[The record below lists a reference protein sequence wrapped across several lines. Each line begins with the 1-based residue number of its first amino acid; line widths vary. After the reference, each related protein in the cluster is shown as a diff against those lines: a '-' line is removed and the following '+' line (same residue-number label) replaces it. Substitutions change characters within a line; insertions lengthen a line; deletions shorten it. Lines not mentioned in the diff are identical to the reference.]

1 MAGRPVSLVE
11 PVYLLF
17 LLVAAGLFRAAAGSP
32 RLAVWA
38 LIASSFFFYATW
50 NPLCLVPLT
59 VTALVDFSVGRALSR
74 EERKLARRL
83 LLTASLVV
91 DLGLLVFSKYFGL
104 LARDLPFR
112 IVLAAGISF
121 YTFQSMSYVM
131 DVYRRDREPVS
142 SFPAYLAFV
151 SFFPTLL
158 AGPITRADTFFPQA
172 EKPRPFDDGEA
183 SAALLLIAMGFV
195 KKCLIADP
203 LAVNLTSRV
212 FDVPGLYTSVEV
224 LVGIYAYAVQI
235 WGDFSGYSDIAIGSA
250 LLLGIRLKENF
261 NSPYRASDLTEFWR
275 RWHISLSTWLR
286 DYLFFS
292 LPGKRPGTVWPYL
305 NLVITFALGGLWHG
319 ASWTFAIWGVMHGA
333 GLAVHRFVQSFRPAR
348 RPARGPVPAVP
359 GWRRAL
365 GTVVTFHFVAA
376 AWVFFRCPTISQARD
391 VFRVLFDGT
400 TGAGNVTPAI
410 LGAIAAGL
418 AVQFLPEGWLPR
430 LRARFVLL
438 PPAAQATALLAVAAA
453 VRHAS
458 GSAVAPFIYFAF

>member
-1 MAGRPVSLVE
+1 MSLVE

-17 LLVAAGLFRAAAGSP
+17 LLAATGLFRAASGS
-32 RLAVWA
+32 RQTALWV
-38 LIASSFFFYATW
+38 LIASSFLFYATW

-59 VTALVDFSVGRALSR
+59 VTALVDFSVGRALSG
-74 EERKLARRL
+74 EDRKTARRIL
-83 LLTASLVV
+83 LAVSLVV
-91 DLGLLVFSKYFGL
+91 DLGFLVFFKYSGLLV
-104 LARDLPFR
+104 RDLPFR
-112 IVLAAGISF
+112 IVFAAGISF
-121 YTFQSMSYVM
+121 YTFQSLGYVI
-131 DVYRRDREPVS
+131 DVYRGDRDPVT
-142 SFPAYLAFV
+142 SFPSYLAFV

-158 AGPITRADTFFPQA
+158 AGPITRADTFFPQVERA
-172 EKPRPFDDGEA
+172 RPFDDGEA
-183 SAALLLIAMGFV
+183 SAALLLIALGFV

-203 LAVNLTSRV
+203 LALNLTSRV

-305 NLVITFALGGLWHG
+305 NLVVTFTLGGLWHG
-319 ASWTFAIWGVMHGA
+319 ASWTFAVWGVMHGA
-333 GLAVHRFVQSFRPAR
+333 GLAVHRFVQSFRPVR
-348 RPARGPVPAVP
+348 RPARGQVKEVP

-365 GTVVTFHFVAA
+365 GTIVTFHFVAA

-391 VFRVLFDGT
+391 VFGVLFDGT
-400 TGAGNVTPAI
+400 VGAGNVTPAI
-410 LGAIAAGL
+410 VAAIAAGL
-418 AVQFLPEGWLPR
+418 VVQFLPEGWLPR
-430 LRARFVLL
+430 LQSRFVLL
-438 PPAAQATALLAVAAA
+438 PPVAQATALLAAAVA

-458 GSAVAPFIYFAF
+458 GSSVAPFIYFAF